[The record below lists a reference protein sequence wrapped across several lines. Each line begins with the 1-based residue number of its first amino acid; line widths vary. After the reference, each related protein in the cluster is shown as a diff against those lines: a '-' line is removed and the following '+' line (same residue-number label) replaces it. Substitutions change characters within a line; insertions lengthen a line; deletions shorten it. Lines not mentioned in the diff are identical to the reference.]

1 MAQINPR
8 SIPAAALQHLLDN
21 GYSPA
26 LARIFAARG
35 ITDSKQL
42 DTTFAGLL
50 PFDSLK
56 NAGEMAR
63 LLADAISAQK
73 KLMVIADYDADGA
86 TACAVAVRGLRAFGA
101 HIDFIVP
108 NRFEYGY
115 GLTPEIVQL
124 AAQLPLRY
132 GSEKP
137 ITGREAAK
145 QLLPQSAGFAI
156 TSDLSR
162 VVSSASRMASSF
174 ISNVSQLHP
183 DILITV
189 DNGIAS
195 VEGVA
200 EANRLGMKVFITD
213 HHLPGDALPDA
224 ACIVNPNQPG
234 CGFPSK
240 NLAGVGVMFYVLLAL
255 RAELR
260 SRGAFDET
268 SPLSPDETTSHST
281 RPSNNASQVA
291 GYSPSPAS
299 GRGEFAPYPLPPA
312 GEGGAQRR
320 ESVRRKEPNLASLL
334 DLVAL
339 GTVADVVK
347 LDQNNRILVQQGLQR
362 IRAGRACAGINAL
375 LQVAKR
381 NPVRASSQDL
391 GFTVGPRLNAAGRL
405 DDMSLGI
412 NCLLTDNAGS
422 ALQIAAKLDA
432 LNRERR
438 SIETDMQDSALASLE
453 HIDPKDN
460 FSLTLFDKTWHQ
472 GVIGIL
478 ASRLKDKFHRPT
490 IAFARSN
497 DVEIKGSGRSIAGLH
512 LRDALDLVSK
522 RHPSLIRK
530 FGGHAAAAGL
540 SIAEADFENFV
551 VAFEQV
557 ASELLSETDLAQRI
571 ETDGALETAEMNLEV
586 ARLLD
591 EHVWGQGFPAPQ
603 FSDKFV
609 VQNQRVVGEKHLK
622 LQLRHVTDEATSHS
636 TSRGNDPRQVAGYG
650 EASRLREQMLGGPSR
665 ASKPNSTVSGPILNN
680 QGKLIEA
687 ILFGHNEPLP
697 EQIHAVYSLSVNEYN
712 GTQSVQLIVRHWR
725 DVKK

>member
-1 MAQINPR
+1 MTEITPR
-8 SIPAAALQHLLDN
+8 SFSLAAMQRLRDS
-21 GYSPA
+21 GYSSA
-26 LARIFAARG
+26 LAKIFAARG
-35 ITDSKQL
+35 ITESKQL
-42 DTTFAGLL
+42 DTSFAELL

-56 NAGEMAR
+56 NSREMACF
-63 LLADAISAQK
+63 LADAIAAK
-73 KLMVIADYDADGA
+73 KILMVIADYDADGA

-101 HIDFIVP
+101 QIDFIVP

-124 AAQLPLRY
+124 AAQ
-132 GSEKP
+132 SK
-137 ITGREAAK
+137 
-145 QLLPQSAGFAI
+145 
-156 TSDLSR
+156 
-162 VVSSASRMASSF
+162 
-174 ISNVSQLHP
+174 P

-200 EANRLGMKVFITD
+200 EANLLGMQVLVTD
-213 HHLPGDALPDA
+213 HHLPGDTLPDA

-234 CGFPSK
+234 CAFASK

-260 SRGAFDET
+260 TRGAF
-268 SPLSPDETTSHST
+268 SLSPNPCVKSVSGLPDS
-281 RPSNNASQVA
+281 
-291 GYSPSPAS
+291 GLPAFGAPG
-299 GRGEFAPYPLPPA
+299 GRGE
-312 GEGGAQRR
+312 
-320 ESVRRKEPNLASLL
+320 SKMSEPKLAELL

-339 GTVADVVK
+339 GTIADVVK

-375 LQVAKR
+375 LQIAKKI
-381 NPVRASSQDL
+381 PARASSQDL

-412 NCLLTDNAGS
+412 NCLLTDDA
-422 ALQIAAKLDA
+422 ATAMQIAAKLDA

-438 SIETDMQDSALASLE
+438 SIETDMQDSAQAALE
-453 HIDPKDN
+453 TINPSDK
-460 FSLTLFDKTWHQ
+460 FSLVLFDESWHQ

-497 DVEIKGSGRSIAGLH
+497 NGELKGSGRSIAGLH

-522 RHPSLIRK
+522 RHPALINK

-540 SIAEADFENFV
+540 SIAEAGFDNFV
-551 VAFEQV
+551 VSFEKV
-557 ASELLSETDLAQRI
+557 CGELLNASDLARRI
-571 ETDGALETAEMNLEV
+571 ETDGALAPAEMNLEM
-586 ARLLD
+586 ARILN
-591 EHVWGQGFPAPQ
+591 EQVWGQGFPAPQ
-603 FSDKFV
+603 FNDNFV

-622 LQLRHVTDEATSHS
+622 L
-636 TSRGNDPRQVAGYG
+636 
-650 EASRLREQMLGGPSR
+650 RL
-665 ASKPNSTVSGPILNN
+665 TT

-687 ILFGHNEPLP
+687 ILFGHNEMLP

-712 GTQSVQLIVRHWR
+712 GTQSLQLIVRHWQ